1 MRWVLRTVV
10 GLIVL
15 VLGLVIALLIFLRL
29 GPTGPVPAVDP
40 IVTLNQAHADLTQN
54 AAPLYLAAFERFVPP
69 PEEDWMKGQL
79 GLYDA
84 AEIGPRV
91 AAWVDQ
97 NAGCL
102 AQARAAS
109 EASNCWFELERVGD
123 DFLQLP
129 DVDKMRALLKLC
141 CLRTKLAA
149 MRHDLPDLEEWLPVT
164 DRLARHLQ
172 QQPFVFPHVVGVGGL
187 SYVQELVLDPFTW
200 AELSVGERA
209 AYFARIKH
217 VFEPPP
223 TAVPALKTER
233 DEMCWNPFYR
243 GNLPSILMPPRRFA
257 GEVDRYLGLYLKLA
271 AQPPEQQVDPA
282 NPIRAEIKRVGS
294 WKPSLTNPIRSELI
308 LVLPALLRP
317 LDLHVRLITT
327 QRGNRA
333 VGEVFAYQPEH
344 ARLPESLDALEGQWR
359 IDPYTS
365 HPFFYCPTEEGFILY
380 SAGVDGDDDGGV
392 HDRRFGERFDEP
404 DDGDYVFWP
413 LPERQDGR

>member
-15 VLGLVIALLIFLRL
+15 VLGLMIALLIFLRI
-29 GPTGPVPAVDP
+29 GPTGPVPAIDP
-40 IVTLNQAHADLTQN
+40 ILTLNQAHADLTQN

-69 PEEDWMKGQL
+69 PDEGWMKGQL

-109 EASNCWFELERVGD
+109 KASNCWFELKRVADG
-123 DFLQLP
+123 FLELP
-129 DVDKMRALLKLC
+129 HGDKMRALLKLC
-141 CLRTKLAA
+141 RLRSKLAA
-149 MRHDLPDLEEWLPVT
+149 TRHDLPALEEWLRVT
-164 DRLARHLQ
+164 DRMARHLLQ
-172 QQPFVFPHVVGVGGL
+172 QRFVFPHVFGVGGL
-187 SYVQELVLDPFTW
+187 SYVQELVLNPFTW
-200 AELSVGERA
+200 PELSVGDRV
-209 AYFARIKH
+209 AYFRRIKQ
-217 VFEPPP
+217 VFEPPA
-223 TAVPALKTER
+223 TAVAAIQAER

-243 GNLPSILMPPRRFA
+243 GNDPAILVPPRRFA
-257 GEVDRYLGLYLKLA
+257 GEVDRYLGLYVKLA
-271 AQPPEQQVDPA
+271 AQPPEQQSNPA
-282 NPIRAEIKRVGS
+282 NPLRSAIDRVHS
-294 WKPSLTNPIRSELI
+294 WKWSLKNPIRSELI

-317 LDLHVRLITT
+317 LDLHVRLICT

-333 VGEVFAYQPEH
+333 VGEVFAYQHEH
-344 ARLPESLDALEGQWR
+344 GSLPESLDALEGRWR

-365 HPFFYCPTEEGFILY
+365 HPFFCCPTEEGFILY

-392 HDRRFGERFDEP
+392 HDRRFGERYDEP
-404 DDGDYVFWP
+404 DNGDYVFWP